1 MEDSKKKGSRIIG
14 GIIILLV
21 FIFFVIEIF
30 IRESKEFSPTSFTN
44 ILLTTLQVI
53 VFLLFLILFS
63 VLGRNLI
70 KLYLERKRKVI
81 GAHFKT
87 RLLIFFISLSF
98 IPTLLLFLFAS
109 DLISRNVESWFRTPM
124 DKILQDTQNLAD
136 GFYSNAEEITLHY
149 ARQLSK
155 SIQKQ
160 RLLTQKSP
168 IILHNFI
175 RSKLVEYHLDEISL
189 YQGEEELFSYLNPN
203 LPYQYY
209 RDLSI
214 NLVKRAHLGEEFS
227 SILPMG
233 QGQMIRRGVSFETPE
248 IGKIL
253 VVTGKYIPQNYTEK
267 INSISAF
274 VQRYS
279 QLKTQKNPFKTFY
292 VITLLF
298 VTLLIIFAATW
309 IAFHLAKGITVPIEK
324 LAQATREVSKGNLNI
339 QVEDPASDELGILID
354 SFNQMIRDL
363 RDSHDHIAQKTSEL
377 EARKK
382 FIETVL
388 DNVTTGVITLNEA
401 GRITSINPS
410 ALKMLGLVPN
420 NWIGHSIED
429 IFHETKSE
437 QLRDTVL
444 KGMKRNF
451 KINNQEIQVESDG
464 QNRIIALSLAP
475 LPTLNDNRRGWILVL
490 DDLTQLIKAQKLT
503 AWKEVA
509 QRVAHEIKNPLTP
522 IQLSAERILKN
533 IRSTSRRSKKIIT
546 EGAQTIV
553 DEAATIKSLVDEF
566 STFARLPSIQLK
578 ETSLHQLI
586 TQTIALFK
594 GIYDEVEFKTSLS
607 PGVPR
612 QMKLD
617 PEQMKRVF
625 INLIDNAIEAM
636 DKRGEIHLSTD
647 YDEKTDI
654 VRIEIADSGPGVPD
668 KDKDKLFLPHF
679 STKKKGTGLG
689 LAIVHQIIS
698 EHKGTIEIED
708 NLPHGAKFI
717 IQVPKQ

>member
-30 IRESKEFSPTSFTN
+30 IRESKEFSPTSLTN
-44 ILLTTLQVI
+44 VLLTTLQVI

-124 DKILQDTQNLAD
+124 EKILLDTKNLAD
-136 GFYSNAEEITLHY
+136 GFYSNAEETTLHY

-155 SIQKQ
+155 TIQKQ
-160 RLLTQKSP
+160 QLLNQKNP
-168 IILHNFI
+168 IILHNFV
-175 RSKLVEYHLDEISL
+175 RSKLVEYHLDEISI
-189 YQGEEELFSYLNPN
+189 YQGEEELFSYLNPS

-233 QGQMIRRGVSFETPE
+233 QGQMIRRGVSFEVPE
-248 IGKIL
+248 IGKFL
-253 VVTGKYIPQNYTEK
+253 VVTGKYIPQNYAEK

-309 IAFHLAKGITVPIEK
+309 IAFRLAKSITIPIEK
-324 LAQATREVSKGNLNI
+324 LAQATREVSRGNLNI

-363 RDSHDHIAQKTSEL
+363 RESHDHIAQKTSEL

-382 FIETVL
+382 FIEIVL
-388 DNVTTGVITLNEA
+388 DNVTTGVITLNEE
-401 GRITSINPS
+401 GIITSINPS
-410 ALKMLGLVPN
+410 ALKMLGLPQN
-420 NWIGHSIED
+420 NWIGHTIED
-429 IFHETKSE
+429 ILNETKNE
-437 QLRDTVL
+437 QLKETVE
-444 KGMKRNF
+444 KGIKRNY
-451 KINNQEIQVESDG
+451 KINNKEIQVESDG
-464 QNRIIALSLAP
+464 QNRMIALSLSP
-475 LPTLNDNRRGWILVL
+475 LLAFQNKHAGWIILL
-490 DDLTQLIKAQKLT
+490 DDLTQLIKAQKLA

-533 IRSTSRRSKKIIT
+533 IKSPSRRSEKIIA

-553 DEAATIKSLVDEF
+553 DEASTIKSLVDEF

-578 ETSLHQLI
+578 ETNLHQLI
-586 TQTIALFK
+586 NQTISLFQ
-594 GIYDEVEFKTSLS
+594 GIYEEIEFKTSLS
-607 PGVPR
+607 PSVPHPI
-612 QMKLD
+612 KLD
-617 PEQMKRVF
+617 SDQMKRVF
-625 INLIDNAIEAM
+625 INIIDNAIEAM
-636 DKRGEIHLSTD
+636 DKRGEISISTD
-647 YDEKTDI
+647 YDENTNF
-654 VRIEIADSGPGVPD
+654 VRIEISDTGPGVPD